1 MKAIQC
7 EKGGVSEKR
16 VFIVCFST
24 MDSRD
29 RISEGAYFFYNKSV
43 IMKPW
48 SSDMDFEKD
57 EITSPPILVQ
67 VKV

>member
-1 MKAIQC
+1 MK
-7 EKGGVSEKR
+7 KVVLVKKR
-16 VFIVCFST
+16 VFIVCFSA

-29 RISEGAYFFYNKSV
+29 RFSGGAYFFDNKPV

-48 SSDMDFEKD
+48 SLDMDFEKD